1 MSDNPRPPQRHR
13 SRWRQFAGSGS
24 MQRRLLFALLGG
36 QVIVL
41 AALGVITLAV
51 YYTAGVRS
59 PQGMISV
66 RRLVVLQ
73 VAGAALMFAVMGT
86 IATAL
91 ARDLG
96 RRISSL
102 ASLVRNQVA
111 RSGLDVHL
119 HPVYDD
125 ELYNLVAELD
135 RLFVAYQ
142 LALEDLARR
151 AERMTTLNVIA
162 ATANRTFDLQE
173 AFDISLSEVLNS
185 VGWDSGAIYLWDE
198 RTNLLNMVTYSGLS
212 EKAVRKTFSYG
223 PGEGIIGQSAKTH
236 QILIV
241 EDTAQSDLVDRVDL
255 DVLPVTQV
263 SLPLVAIPGALLGV
277 FYVGNSERA
286 PITEDSLNLLATV
299 AHQMA
304 LAIDKSRL
312 YATVSA
318 HAEELEEVVEQR
330 TQELAKA
337 IDELSVALE
346 RAKQADKLKSLLLS
360 TVSHELRTPLATI
373 KGNTSLLQEHHRQ
386 FTAEMLDEH
395 LADIDEEADKLADLI
410 NNLMEMSRIEAGIL
424 HIQPE
429 PIGLDDVLE
438 STVGSARLRLADHPI
453 SLSFPDQ
460 LPMAYGD
467 PHRIEQIAANLIDNA
482 AKYSEPG
489 KPIDVS
495 AQREGSEIVIT
506 VKDEGQGIAEEH
518 LPNIF
523 DHFYQINVSGDSHRR
538 GVGLGL
544 AICRGLT
551 EAHGG
556 RIWAESELGKGSA
569 FSFTVPVAT
578 PELITEGNQRAKHL
592 HSDHR

>member
-1 MSDNPRPPQRHR
+1 
-13 SRWRQFAGSGS
+13 

-41 AALGVITLAV
+41 TGLGVITALL
-51 YYTAGVRS
+51 YYSADVRS
-59 PQGMISV
+59 PSDEISAQA
-66 RRLVVLQ
+66 LILLQ
-73 VAGAALMFAVMGT
+73 VLGALLMFGVMGT
-86 IATAL
+86 IATAV

-102 ASLVRNQVA
+102 TSLVHNQVA
-111 RSGLDVHL
+111 RSGLDVR
-119 HPVYDD
+119 PSPIYDD

-135 RLFVAYQ
+135 RLFMAYQ

-162 ATANRTFDLQE
+162 ATTNRTFDLQE
-173 AFDISLSEVLNS
+173 AFDISLSELLNS

-198 RTNLLNMVTYSGLS
+198 RTNLLNMVTYAGLS
-212 EKAVRKTFSYG
+212 EEAVRRTFSYG

-236 QILIV
+236 QLLIV
-241 EDTAQSDLVDRVDL
+241 EDTAESSLVDRVDL

-263 SLPLVAIPGALLGV
+263 CLPLVAIPGSLLGV
-277 FYVGNSERA
+277 FYVGNSTRA

-299 AHQMA
+299 AHQLA

-312 YATVSA
+312 YATVTA
-318 HAEELEEVVEQR
+318 HAEELEEVVELR
-330 TQELAKA
+330 TRELAKA

-410 NNLMEMSRIEAGIL
+410 DNLMEMSRIEAGIL
-424 HIQPE
+424 HIQAE
-429 PIGLDDVLE
+429 PISLEDVLE
-438 STVGSARLRLADHPI
+438 STTGSARIRLDRHPLTLTLPDH
-453 SLSFPDQ
+453 

-467 PHRIEQIAANLIDNA
+467 PHRIEQIVANLIDNA

-489 KPIDVS
+489 KPIEVL
-495 AQREGSEIVIT
+495 ARREGSMLVVT
-506 VKDEGQGIAEEH
+506 VKDQGKGIAEEH
-518 LPNIF
+518 LTHIF
-523 DHFYQINVSGDSHRR
+523 DHFYQINLSGDSHRR

-544 AICRGLT
+544 AICRGLV

-556 RIWAESELGKGSA
+556 RIWVDSELGSGSA
-569 FSFTVPVAT
+569 FSFSVPVAT